1 MAKENNTK
9 KKSTKQNDTFKEEV
23 KETVKKKEVKEK
35 KKTNKDTAKK
45 IFDKV
50 ENNRTAIITGIVCF
64 LVATLLF
71 RCILW
76 PDRIAKLENGEE
88 PIATID
94 NENITANM
102 LYNDMKESYSIDSL
116 LRLVDK
122 IVLDKKYTD
131 EDVNEDVKE
140 TAEYY
145 YNMYNQYYGYTKE
158 QFLSANGFQK
168 EADFIKFLTLDAK
181 RDKYFEDY
189 VESSITDKEIQKY
202 YKDEV
207 TGDIDTKHILV
218 NVSDSEEEGLT
229 DAEAKKMAE
238 QIIKKLNKGTS
249 WEDIITEYKD
259 NITDEELGFLSFNAS
274 LEANYLK
281 EMKEL
286 KVGKYSQKPV
296 KTSYGYHIVYK
307 LDEKEKPA
315 LDDVKDEIIE
325 ELASEKKEKDT
336 NLKNKALKQ
345 LREENKLTFSDTVFE
360 KAYKNSLNSS
370 K

>member
-9 KKSTKQNDTFKEEV
+9 KEV
-23 KETVKKKEVKEK
+23 KEEKKTVKKEVTKEK
-35 KKTNKDTAKK
+35 DHKENVEK
-45 IFDKV
+45 IFNKV

-76 PDRIAKLENGEE
+76 PDRIAKLSNGEE

-131 EDVNEDVKE
+131 EDVSEDVKE

-168 EADFIKFLTLDAK
+168 EADFIKFLTLDSK

-189 VESSITDKEIQKY
+189 VEASITDKEIQKY
-202 YKDEV
+202 YKDDV

-218 NVSDSEEEGLT
+218 NVAETEEEGLT
-229 DAEAKKMAE
+229 DEEAKKMAE

-249 WEDIITEYKD
+249 WEDIIAEYKD
-259 NITDEELGFLSFNAS
+259 NITDEELGYLSFNAS
-274 LEANYLK
+274 LEENYLK
-281 EMKEL
+281 EMKDL

-307 LDEKEKPA
+307 IDEKEKPA

-325 ELASEKKEKDT
+325 ELEIGRAH
-336 NLKNKALKQ
+336 
-345 LREENKLTFSDTVFE
+345 V
-360 KAYKNSLNSS
+360 
-370 K
+370 